1 MLRAQSVASDGPTP
15 FDLIVL
21 TCDERHLRR
30 RVLTLQHGDRVLV
43 DLPAPR
49 MLRDRDRLVLDDGRH
64 VEVIAAD
71 EALYEARVEDPAARA
86 RLAWALGNMHA
97 RVEIAPGALRIDRDH
112 VLRDVLAGMG
122 VRLEEVDGP
131 FQPEI
136 ASGGHHHH
144 HDHAHTH
151 APTR

>member
-1 MLRAQSVASDGPTP
+1 MLRAQSVASEGPTP

-21 TCDERHLRR
+21 SCDDRHLRR

-49 MLRDRDRLVLDDGRH
+49 MLRDRERLVLDDGRH

-71 EALYEARVEDPAARA
+71 EPLYELRVADDAARA
-86 RLAWALGNMHA
+86 RVAWALGNMHA
-97 RVEIAPGALRIDRDH
+97 RVEIGADALRIERDH
-112 VLRDVLAGMG
+112 VLRDALAGMG
-122 VRLEEVDGP
+122 VRVEETEGP

-136 ASGGHHHH
+136 AGAHHHRH
-144 HDHAHTH
+144 PHPHDPA
-151 APTR
+151 R

>member
-1 MLRAQSVASDGPTP
+1 MLRAQSVAADGPTP

-97 RVEIAPGALRIDRDH
+97 RVEIAQGALRIDRDH

-136 ASGGHHHH
+136 ASGGHHRH